1 MNKLCDGR
9 RQNATNCLTNLPSFV
24 AGDKKNGNLPDNFPG
39 VLRVDLKSENLL
51 HSDYRSADDNIPEE
65 FIHFCERLLP
75 HVCTGRRAETTEK
88 TRANTLLS
96 ETHSTSD
103 EACGLLVVDNE
114 LDAWNKICDKKEK
127 KLKGNDLRTKR
138 KYCSSK
144 DGKGFSAMG
153 VQLCKCLE
161 KKVGILRKQDKDKQL
176 EKKLRDH
183 FRQTMKSSENDRH
196 EEDEEEA
203 EDMSRLRRLL
213 RSLEEQESKMQ
224 K

>member
-1 MNKLCDGR
+1 M
-9 RQNATNCLTNLPSFV
+9 
-24 AGDKKNGNLPDNFPG
+24 
-39 VLRVDLKSENLL
+39 KSENLL
-51 HSDYRSADDNIPEE
+51 HSDCRSADDNIPEE
-65 FIHFCERLLP
+65 FICFCERLLP
-75 HVCTGRRAETTEK
+75 HVHTRRRAKTTEK

-114 LDAWNKICDKKEK
+114 LDAWNKIYDKKEK

-138 KYCSSK
+138 KCCSSK

-161 KKVGILRKQDKDKQL
+161 KKVGILRKQDKDKQP

-213 RSLEEQESKMQ
+213 RSLEEQESKM
-224 K
+224 